1 MKQIKR
7 ADLHMHSTFSDGVE
21 EPEELVV
28 RAKNNGVELISLTD
42 HDETGGLER
51 MRAAAAQHGLQFVN
65 GVEISAD
72 YGEVSIHVVGL
83 DFDPE
88 DEMLQALLSRIRD
101 NRFERAVQMA
111 EKLEKLGMKGVW
123 EGVLKIVTNPR
134 LIGRPHFAAWLAQN
148 GYV

>member
-101 NRFERAVQMA
+101 NRFPFV
-111 EKLEKLGMKGVW
+111 LGYMK
-123 EGVLKIVTNPR
+123 EHPESCQEIDIKEFTNA
-134 LIGRPHFAAWLAQN
+134 I
-148 GYV
+148 

>member
-21 EPEELVV
+21 EPEELVI

-51 MRAAAAQHGLQFVN
+51 MKAAAAQHGLQFAN

-72 YGEVSIHVVGL
+72 YGKFPFMWWGSIL
-83 DFDPE
+83 ILK
-88 DEMLQALLSRIRD
+88 MKCSRRS
-101 NRFERAVQMA
+101 
-111 EKLEKLGMKGVW
+111 
-123 EGVLKIVTNPR
+123 
-134 LIGRPHFAAWLAQN
+134 
-148 GYV
+148 